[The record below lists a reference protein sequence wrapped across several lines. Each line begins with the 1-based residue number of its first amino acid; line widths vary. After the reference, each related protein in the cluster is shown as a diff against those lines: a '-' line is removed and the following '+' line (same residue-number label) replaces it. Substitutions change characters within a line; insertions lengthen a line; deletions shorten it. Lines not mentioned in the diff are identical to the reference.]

1 MPCQGI
7 CWETNCRNN
16 HNFGRN
22 FHNNYGALRVANSWS
37 NQAAARRRQET
48 LARARKPSERPLCRL
63 SAQNLLNL
71 QIFVPYKN

>member
-22 FHNNYGALRVANSWS
+22 FHNNNYGQLRTITAIRFKKTDRSRLLV
-37 NQAAARRRQET
+37 
-48 LARARKPSERPLCRL
+48 SENNEKELE
-63 SAQNLLNL
+63 
-71 QIFVPYKN
+71 

>member
-7 CWETNCRNN
+7 CWETNFRNN

-37 NQAAARRRQET
+37 NQAA
-48 LARARKPSERPLCRL
+48 KPSERHLCRL